1 MLVEHFALGQ
11 FQQTRHQRI
20 KRTWM
25 DRIKFMISKIAL
37 DAGKK
42 ITVPVADVDPL
53 NVPAELSDV
62 RQQWTDV
69 RKAFKET
76 LDELPDEELIYC
88 YFSHPLAGNFTCQDG
103 LVFLIKHLNHHQ
115 PQWKKLL
122 ARVMMDLDANSR

>member
-53 NVPAELSDV
+53 NVPAELSMFGSSGPMSV
-62 RQQWTDV
+62 KRL
-69 RKAFKET
+69 R
-76 LDELPDEELIYC
+76 
-88 YFSHPLAGNFTCQDG
+88 
-103 LVFLIKHLNHHQ
+103 
-115 PQWKKLL
+115 
-122 ARVMMDLDANSR
+122 RR